1 MRLYDSKAVLQM
13 RVKNVVDIA
22 FEIGWKIRMRI
33 AEVTIKRKLSFIIP
47 AYNCEVSLFECIDGI
62 GNNIQD

>member
-1 MRLYDSKAVLQM
+1 M